1 MHDISSKSY
10 GKKILFRILFITAL
24 LPALVFAGWWGY
36 GIYDFS
42 QKRAELK
49 SDYSEVNDIYNGL
62 LSVDIWRDH
71 ITEIVSLQIEDFE
84 LSGMQQDTLRKEINK
99 ILNALITQADQMINE
114 KQKKFKGK
122 VAKFAFKNFVDVD
135 KIRER
140 VPAFSQTI
148 IDEIKKPR
156 SKQRL
161 KFLVKDKLEDF
172 ASRTRDSII
181 VQSDYEK
188 TLAKYNVDNAAVFN
202 AVISQKEAA
211 LQEKSY
217 NYMYRILGIMALF
230 LLIWVMVRNVPML
243 YTPLFILSALL
254 ALIVLIIGLV
264 APMIEI
270 DARIQEINFILI
282 GKNIRFYDQVLFY
295 QSKSIIDVVKIL
307 IQTRKVD
314 SVLVG
319 ILILVFSV
327 VFPITKLVSTKLYLL
342 GNEKWRRSG
351 VIRFFAFK
359 SGKWSMAD
367 VMVVAI
373 FMAYIG
379 FKGILD
385 SQLGTMNMD
394 TSSLTSITTN
404 KTSLQP
410 GFVLFIAFVLFGL
423 ILSVILKKIAPRKE
437 KANPKGIV
445 LPLTQKITPNL
456 VAN

>member
-1 MHDISSKSY
+1 MNDVFPKSS
-10 GKKILFRILFITAL
+10 GKKILFRLLFILFL
-24 LPALVFAGWWGY
+24 LPVLASAGWWGY

-42 QKRAELK
+42 KKRAELK

-71 ITEIVSLQIEDFE
+71 ITEIVSYQIEEFE

-114 KQKKFKGK
+114 KQRKFKGK
-122 VAKFAFKNFVDVD
+122 VAKFAFRNFVDID
-135 KIRER
+135 RIRER

-148 IDEIKKPR
+148 INEIKKPR

-172 ASRTRDSII
+172 ASQTRDSII
-181 VQSDYEK
+181 IQSDYEK
-188 TLAKYNVDNAAVFN
+188 TLAKYNARDGAAFN
-202 AVISQKEAA
+202 AIISQRETI

-217 NYMYRILGIMALF
+217 NYMYRILGIMVLF
-230 LLIWVMVRNVPML
+230 LFIWALIRNMPML
-243 YTPLFILSALL
+243 YTPMFILSVLL
-254 ALIVLIIGLV
+254 ALIVLITGLLT
-264 APMIEI
+264 PMIEI
-270 DARIQEINFILI
+270 DARIQEINFVLI
-282 GKNIRFYDQVLFY
+282 GKNIQFHDQVLFY
-295 QSKSIIDVVKIL
+295 QSKSIIDVVRIL
-307 IQTRKVD
+307 IKTGKVD

-319 ILILVFSV
+319 ILILIFSV
-327 VFPITKLVSTKLYLL
+327 VFPITKLLATKLYLL
-342 GNEKWRRSG
+342 GNERWRRSK

-373 FMAYIG
+373 FMAYVG

-394 TSSLTSITTN
+394 TSSLTSIATN

-410 GFVLFIAFVLFGL
+410 GFLLFIAFVLFGL
-423 ILSVILKKIAPRKE
+423 ILSVILKKIAPRQAKV
-437 KANPKGIV
+437 NPGGIV
-445 LPLTQKITPNL
+445 LTRTQIAAPGTL
-456 VAN
+456 VN